1 MGDGTAPLV
10 QRGKLRLGEVE
21 LGVGEWAGPQSMW
34 EKEPEPNSPCLQVP
48 FQGLSLTHKPPP
60 SLETSSKNSSS
71 LVEEWLVQMGRQ
83 RWKGVDEVTQL
94 LLYFK

>member
-1 MGDGTAPLV
+1 M
-10 QRGKLRLGEVE
+10 K
-21 LGVGEWAGPQSMW
+21 LGVGEGAGPQSMW
-34 EKEPEPNSPCLQVP
+34 EKEREPNSPCLQVP

-60 SLETSSKNSSS
+60 SLETSSSKKSSS
-71 LVEEWLVQMGRQ
+71 LVEEWLVPMHRQ

>member
-1 MGDGTAPLV
+1 M

-21 LGVGEWAGPQSMW
+21 SGAGEGEGPQSMW
-34 EKEPEPNSPCLQVP
+34 EKEPEPNSTCLQVC
-48 FQGLSLTHKPPP
+48 FQGLNLTHKPPP
-60 SLETSSKNSSS
+60 SLETSSSKESSS

-83 RWKGVDEVTQL
+83 RWKRVDEVTQL